1 MGREERKNLIDALQ
15 RERGGN
21 RVIAY
26 VTSTRPNLEV
36 QMAMDVIPLFYNHLS
51 AIETPPSETKI
62 DLFIHSNGGDGVVPW
77 KLMTL
82 MREFCSE
89 LNVLVPNRAFS
100 AATLTALGADEV
112 LMHPMG
118 MLGPTDP
125 TVTNEFNPP
134 NERAPGQLLGI
145 SVEDVRSYIE
155 LVKEDVGI
163 GHEDELVQAFIA
175 LANKVHPLALGNV
188 KRSTSQSRMMG
199 EKLLRSRKRTDLE
212 AHEIT
217 QIITQLTSQLYYHGH
232 PINRSEARDDLG
244 LTFVKDPTPAV
255 EKAMWSLFEAYA
267 QDMRLNEAFQFIQEA
282 ISVDGVPDV
291 PSVSGPMVPGMPI
304 PGGGITVKNTV
315 LPVMKNAYIESMPR
329 CDVMESGFEVTVRR
343 DPTGR
348 IDGNAALVRQSWTTE

>member
-15 RERGGN
+15 KERGGT
-21 RVIAY
+21 RVVTY

-36 QMAMDVIPLFYNHLS
+36 QMAMDVIPIFYRHLA
-51 AIETPPSETKI
+51 AIDTTPGETKI
-62 DLFIHSNGGDGVVPW
+62 DLFIHSNGGEGVVPW
-77 KLMTL
+77 KLTTL

-125 TVTNEFNPP
+125 TVANDFNPP
-134 NERAPGQLLGI
+134 NERVPGQVLGI

-163 GHEDELVQAFIA
+163 GHEDEVVQAFLA

-199 EKLLRSRKRTDLE
+199 EKLLRSRKREDLE

-217 QIITQLTSQLYYHGH
+217 QIITQLTSELYYHGH
-232 PINRSEARDDLG
+232 PINRHEARDDLG
-244 LTFVKDPTPAV
+244 LSFVKDPTPSV
-255 EKAMWSLFEAYA
+255 EKAMWSLFDAYA
-267 QDMRLNEAFQFIQEA
+267 QEMRLEEGYQFVQEA
-282 ISVDGVPDV
+282 ISMAGVPAV
-291 PSVSGPMVPGMPI
+291 PPMPAGVMPGMPM
-304 PGGGITVKNTV
+304 PPTLTVQNTA
-315 LPVMKNAYIESMPR
+315 LPAMKTVYIESAER
-329 CDVMESGFEVTVRR
+329 CDVMETGFEVTVRR

-348 IDGNAALVRQSWTTE
+348 IEGNAALVRQVWATE